1 MRIGE
6 GKRRIARIE
15 GNDEEKVVEEE
26 AEGEERVSTATAKD
40 ERASFGTGPSSSMLT
55 NLLSVTT
62 HTRKCSMRDVRSPR
76 SPEDIWKVWQ
86 EGKERGCTID
96 LIVNCLGENSIS
108 WN

>member
-1 MRIGE
+1 MRAERTTRQRTTTTKKKKKKKKKKMRIGE

-76 SPEDIWKVWQ
+76 SPEDI
-86 EGKERGCTID
+86 
-96 LIVNCLGENSIS
+96 
-108 WN
+108 

>member
-1 MRIGE
+1 MALSRREDGAALLLKINYQDEDRGIGE

-76 SPEDIWKVWQ
+76 SPEDI
-86 EGKERGCTID
+86 
-96 LIVNCLGENSIS
+96 
-108 WN
+108 